1 VPEVLFFL
9 FLFYKEFRC
18 MLSSAIPDIIDAL
31 LLLVSIF
38 ITVRALY
45 LYGRVRTPRLLIL
58 GFSMA
63 LLAITAAAD
72 YASGHIT
79 SIALNT
85 DWFLYVGQ
93 AVCFLFILLSLVN
106 GSEDYLHRLT
116 RWQVVVS
123 LLALLLLLASPVL
136 PGFPNP
142 AIKTVLSGLR
152 CVLCFA
158 IFFSYTAAFMSKQTR
173 FSLLMGLAFLLLSF
187 GYLVILQQYV
197 DPNAV
202 LLDNIGD
209 VVRMGGLIS
218 LLVAVIT
225 G

>member
-1 VPEVLFFL
+1 
-9 FLFYKEFRC
+9 
-18 MLSSAIPDIIDAL
+18 MLSSTIPDIIDAL

-38 ITVRALY
+38 ITVRAFY
-45 LYGRVRTPRLLIL
+45 LYGRVRTPRLFIL

-72 YASGHIT
+72 YASSHIT

-85 DWFLYVGQ
+85 DWFLYLGQ

-116 RWQVVVS
+116 RWQVVIS

-136 PGFPNP
+136 PAFPNP

-173 FSLLMGLAFLLLSF
+173 FSFLMGLAFLLLSF

-197 DPNAV
+197 TPNAV

-209 VVRMGGLIS
+209 VIRMGGLVI
-218 LLVAVIT
+218 LLAAVIT

>member
-1 VPEVLFFL
+1 
-9 FLFYKEFRC
+9 
-18 MLSSAIPDIIDAL
+18 MLSTAIPDIIDAL
-31 LLLVSIF
+31 ILLVSIF
-38 ITVRALY
+38 ITIRALY
-45 LYGRVRTPRLLIL
+45 LYGRVRTPRLFIL

-72 YASGHIT
+72 YASSHIT

-93 AVCFLFILLSLVN
+93 AVCFLFILLSLTN
-106 GSEDYLHRLT
+106 GSEDYLHGLM

-123 LLALLLLLASPVL
+123 LLALILLLASPVL

-142 AIKTVLSGLR
+142 VIKTVLSGLR

-187 GYLVILQQYV
+187 GYLVIVQQYV
-197 DPNAV
+197 DPKAI

-218 LLVAVIT
+218 LLIAVIS